1 MWGWNSLETLWQD
14 IRFGARQLRRNPGF
28 TAVAVLSLALGIGA
42 TTAIFS
48 VMYALILRPLPV
60 LEPDRLVEVASSYW
74 GNRHPYA
81 EWKQFRDTQDIFSG
95 ISAYNSVH
103 TNFNLADGE
112 RKQPVSGLYVTGDFF
127 HMLGVSAI
135 LGRTLTASDDQPG
148 SAPVCVIG
156 YGLWQLL
163 YGKSPDVIGR
173 MLSLNGHAF
182 QVVGV
187 APRSFFGVEVGDK
200 AEVFAPLESQRTFH
214 DYQMLYGRPTPTLDS
229 PHATLLKIIG
239 RLKPGA
245 SASQANARLRILGPE
260 IHKALPPVINDIT
273 GRPFPLDTFIALPMP
288 NGISLPWRVYG
299 ETVVLL
305 TMMAGVVLLIACIN
319 LGNLLLARAT
329 RRQGEIATRLALGA
343 TRWRLIRQLLTEG
356 ITLSVAGAAVGL
368 IVAHW
373 GGKALVSAISF
384 PGEQTFLD
392 LSWDPR
398 LVAFT
403 VGTTLLC
410 ALLFALAPAI
420 RATRLSLY
428 SAMNNNWTVG
438 RGRHRFSHAVLIVAQ
453 MTLSMALI
461 VCAGLLIRTVRALSA
476 KDPGYEAKGVLVV
489 DTSWEGKDD
498 SPRRQAFVGDELLEE
513 FRSVPG
519 VISASRSTTA
529 FRSNLPIVI
538 IPRPGDSELRYRS
551 LLIFVSPCFF
561 RTRRTP
567 MLSGRDFSPEDNMTS
582 LPVAILSEEAAK
594 TFFTGVN
601 PLGLRYR
608 EDDGESN
615 GQEYS
620 VEIVGIAKD
629 IDYRRPNDAPLPIVY
644 RPASQC
650 PACSPLGRYELRFA
664 GPTPDLTKRLKNS
677 SASVDSHLALNFHLM
692 ADESR
697 GIEQKRAA
705 ALIAT
710 FFGLLTGVLAMIGVY
725 GVTSYATS
733 QRTREIGIRMALGA
747 QPGNVSWMVLRETIT
762 VVFVGVAF
770 GVAAGF
776 SAAQTIRGML
786 YGVTPTDPL
795 TFVFAACLMLLVAGI
810 AAFLPARRASKTE
823 PIIALRFE

>member
-1 MWGWNSLETLWQD
+1 
-14 IRFGARQLRRNPGF
+14 
-28 TAVAVLSLALGIGA
+28 
-42 TTAIFS
+42 
-48 VMYALILRPLPV
+48 
-60 LEPDRLVEVASSYW
+60 
-74 GNRHPYA
+74 
-81 EWKQFRDTQDIFSG
+81 
-95 ISAYNSVH
+95 
-103 TNFNLADGE
+103 
-112 RKQPVSGLYVTGDFF
+112 
-127 HMLGVSAI
+127 
-135 LGRTLTASDDQPG
+135 
-148 SAPVCVIG
+148 
-156 YGLWQLL
+156 
-163 YGKSPDVIGR
+163 
-173 MLSLNGHAF
+173 
-182 QVVGV
+182 
-187 APRSFFGVEVGDK
+187 
-200 AEVFAPLESQRTFH
+200 
-214 DYQMLYGRPTPTLDS
+214 
-229 PHATLLKIIG
+229 
-239 RLKPGA
+239 
-245 SASQANARLRILGPE
+245 
-260 IHKALPPVINDIT
+260 
-273 GRPFPLDTFIALPMP
+273 
-288 NGISLPWRVYG
+288 
-299 ETVVLL
+299 
-305 TMMAGVVLLIACIN
+305 
-319 LGNLLLARAT
+319 
-329 RRQGEIATRLALGA
+329 
-343 TRWRLIRQLLTEG
+343 
-356 ITLSVAGAAVGL
+356 
-368 IVAHW
+368 
-373 GGKALVSAISF
+373 
-384 PGEQTFLD
+384 
-392 LSWDPR
+392 
-398 LVAFT
+398 
-403 VGTTLLC
+403 
-410 ALLFALAPAI
+410 
-420 RATRLSLY
+420 
-428 SAMNNNWTVG
+428 
-438 RGRHRFSHAVLIVAQ
+438 
-453 MTLSMALI
+453 
-461 VCAGLLIRTVRALSA
+461 
-476 KDPGYEAKGVLVV
+476 
-489 DTSWEGKDD
+489 
-498 SPRRQAFVGDELLEE
+498 
-513 FRSVPG
+513 
-519 VISASRSTTA
+519 
-529 FRSNLPIVI
+529 
-538 IPRPGDSELRYRS
+538 
-551 LLIFVSPCFF
+551 
-561 RTRRTP
+561 

-650 PACSPLGRYELRFA
+650 PACSTLGRYELRFA